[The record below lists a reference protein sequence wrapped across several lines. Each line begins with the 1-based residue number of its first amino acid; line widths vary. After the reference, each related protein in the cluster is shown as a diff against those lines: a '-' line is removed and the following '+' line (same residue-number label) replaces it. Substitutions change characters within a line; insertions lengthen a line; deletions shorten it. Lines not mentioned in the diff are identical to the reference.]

1 MKYRLAILNSIFVD
15 KLQKYREKLKNF
27 FFSFRRLKNRHL
39 LNRIDLFRKRKYKKR
54 MLLRNK
60 TLLRS
65 KYKQHFL
72 TRFFFK
78 DLSDLKKASKSKNSF
93 LNFKLRNKKRKELS
107 MGTRIHNKHDVRL
120 RHRKIFFRV
129 SKYGQIKK

>member
-1 MKYRLAILNSIFVD
+1 LAILNYICVS
-15 KLQKYREKLKNF
+15 KLQRYREKLLEF
-27 FFSFRRLKNRHL
+27 FFSFKRLRNKHL
-39 LNRIDLFRKRKYKKR
+39 LNRIDLFRKRKYKRK

-60 TLLRS
+60 VLLRN

-78 DLSDLKKASKSKNSF
+78 DLNDLKKASKSKNSF
-93 LNFKLRNKKRKELS
+93 LNFKLRNKKRKELA
-107 MGTRIHNKHDVRL
+107 MGTRIHSSHDVRL

-129 SKYGQIKK
+129 SKHGQIKK